1 MKLSEQEK
9 KKRRLI
15 FSNNAQHINAT
26 SGNVFC
32 RVIDYIAKNMDEET
46 QEFFLPQEKI
56 AQDIGT
62 SQKVVSRAIR
72 KAEELKHIIVER
84 LYDAG
89 KHRNLIRW
97 ANNYTWND
105 TRDWYST
112 KKSSDPQKVLG
123 PTPKKS
129 KSQPPK
135 GTDLKDTSFDTS
147 FDTDQKKS
155 RKEIKSKH
163 LNKLKGGK

>member
-1 MKLSEQEK
+1 LKLTKEEKSKRMK
-9 KKRRLI
+9 I
-15 FSNNAQHINAT
+15 CSNTAQHINAT

-32 RVIDYIAKNMDEET
+32 RVIDYIAKNMDLET
-46 QEFFLPQEKI
+46 MEFFIPQEKI
-56 AQDIGT
+56 ADDIGT
-62 SQKVVSRAIR
+62 TQKVVSRAIR
-72 KAEELKHIIVER
+72 KAEKLGHIVVER

-89 KHRNLIRW
+89 KHRNLI
-97 ANNYTWND
+97 TWTNHYDWKD

-112 KKSSDPQKVLG
+112 KKSSYPQKVLG

-129 KSQPPK
+129 NSQPPK
-135 GTDLKDTSFDTS
+135 GTDLKDTYIDTS